1 MFFIADEQD
10 IKNGKVTDIY
20 FKRTEKILKAKK
32 IDVSVKAEVF
42 LKSFPL
48 DYSWGV
54 LAGIEESLKLLSS
67 IDNVSV
73 RCMPE
78 GTVFTD
84 YEPVMVIEGKYLN
97 FGIYETSILG
107 FLCHSSGIATKA
119 ARCKLAAGDRLV
131 FNFGARRVHPAIA
144 PMVERCAFIGGA
156 DGVSTIAGAE
166 SIGLEPVGTIPHALI
181 LIMGDTVRAT
191 EAFNEIIKPGVNRIS
206 LIDTFN
212 DEKFEAIKV
221 CEALGKSLF
230 GVRLDTPS
238 SRRGDFKKILEE
250 VRWEL
255 DIRGYKDIK
264 LVVSGGLDENDII
277 RLNCIADA
285 YGIGT
290 SISGARIID
299 FAMDIV
305 EIEGEKIAKR
315 GKMSGAKKVIRCE
328 NCFTDRVVLDDVEI
342 SSYRCELCGG
352 SYKDLFVDA
361 IKNGELAYEF
371 LPASKIRE
379 KVLNQFKF
387 LKL

>member
-1 MFFIADEQD
+1 VFFVADEQD

-42 LKSFPL
+42 LKRFPL
-48 DYSWGV
+48 GYNWGV
-54 LAGIEESLKLLSS
+54 LAGIEET
-67 IDNVSV
+67 V

-119 ARCKLAAGDRLV
+119 ARCKLAAGDRSV
-131 FNFGARRVHPAIA
+131 FNFGARRVHPVIA

-166 SIGLEPVGTIPHALI
+166 AIGLEPVGTIPHALI
-181 LIMGDTVRAT
+181 LIMGDTVKAT
-191 EAFNEIIKPGVNRIS
+191 KAFNEIIKPGVSRIS

-277 RLNCIADA
+277 ELNCIADA

-290 SISGARIID
+290 SISGARTID
-299 FAMDIV
+299 FSMDIV

-328 NCFTDRVVLDDVEI
+328 NCFTDKVVLDGAEASD
-342 SSYRCELCGG
+342 YRCEFCGG
-352 SYKDLFVDA
+352 GCKDLFVDA

-387 LKL
+387 LEL